1 MSSQIDNLCCFAVL
15 SVSSFMLFGC
25 DLNQT
30 VERLPVTGEVTLDDR
45 PVSSATIRFISNQR
59 SGDAAT
65 IVSEGKFQIE
75 QNNGLVP
82 GQYDVVVTPNSPE
95 LNQAI
100 EAIQSGDRDPLNART
115 VPSRYQRSGALQ
127 ATVDPETDNHYRFE
141 LSSR

>member
-1 MSSQIDNLCCFAVL
+1 
-15 SVSSFMLFGC
+15 MLFGC

>member
-1 MSSQIDNLCCFAVL
+1 MSSFILL
-15 SVSSFMLFGC
+15 GC

-30 VERLPVTGEVTLDDR
+30 IERLPVTGEVTLDDR
-45 PVSSATIRFISNQR
+45 PVSSATIRFISDQR

-75 QNNGLVP
+75 QNNGLAP

-95 LNQAI
+95 LNEAI
-100 EAIQSGDRDPLNART
+100 EAIQSGDRDPLNARS